1 MKVRGRVLKFTK
13 EGQHY
18 PIYVLWMMSNYL
30 AKPLRIKQGWQ
41 KINLS
46 KSKLCF
52 SKNMLAN
59 ANDKLSEIVSFPW
72 PEAIGQVIWGA
83 I

>member
-30 AKPLRIKQGWQ
+30 AKPLRIKQG
-41 KINLS
+41 
-46 KSKLCF
+46 
-52 SKNMLAN
+52 
-59 ANDKLSEIVSFPW
+59 
-72 PEAIGQVIWGA
+72 
-83 I
+83 